1 MNNTFLL
8 LLFLVLI
15 FSGLSSII
23 GWAYCN
29 LVISRTNKE
38 AIVLLK
44 KIMRMSVSSAA
55 SGDRDASLL
64 CIEIDL
70 MIKKLSR
77 GWDEFATEPIDRKEA

>member
-15 FSGLSSII
+15 FSGLSSVI

-38 AIVLLK
+38 AVTLLR
-44 KIMRMSVSSAA
+44 KIMRTSAQSAA
-55 SGDRDASLL
+55 FGDMDASLL
-64 CIEIDL
+64 CIEINL
-70 MIKKLSR
+70 MIKKLNR
-77 GWDEFATEPIDRKEA
+77 GWDEFIYEKEEKVA